1 MSDPRHALEQI
12 TSLITR
18 HLGANLRGLYLFGSL
33 PAGAFRPGKSDIDWW
48 PCSERMFKTARNL
61 RR

>member
-1 MSDPRHALEQI
+1 MLGEQRSVESVEDGTVSEPRHALEQV

-33 PAGAFRPGKSDIDWW
+33 PAGAFLPGRATSI
-48 PCSERMFKTARNL
+48 
-61 RR
+61 